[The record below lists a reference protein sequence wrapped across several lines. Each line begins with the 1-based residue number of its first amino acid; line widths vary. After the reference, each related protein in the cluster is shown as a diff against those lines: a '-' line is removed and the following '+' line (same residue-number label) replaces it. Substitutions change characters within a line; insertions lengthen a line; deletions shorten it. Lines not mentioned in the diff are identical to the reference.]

1 MVEKINVFKQELRE
15 EFIGHMLPFWMN
27 LKDEENG
34 GFYGLVDFNLNL
46 DKKADK
52 GCILNSRIL
61 WLFSNLYTRIET
73 GKWGTVEVDDA
84 LKSRWLEIADHA
96 YRFLV
101 EAFLDKE
108 MGGVYWSVTYD
119 GKPADTTKHTYNQA
133 FAIYALSSY
142 YEATGNREAFE
153 LATELFHL
161 VEEKFRDEDGYL
173 EAFKRNFDLESNE
186 KLSENGVMATRTM
199 NTLLHI
205 MEAYTEL
212 FRVDED
218 KNSEVLVSIIK
229 ALDII
234 NEKIYDPEKGRLEV
248 FFDKDYNSLI
258 DLYSYGHDI
267 EAAWLMDRTADV
279 ISKANTLKN
288 VDVSELTDTL
298 TRNIY
303 DITFNPNG
311 IPAEAENGKVLETRI
326 WWVQCESMIGFMNGY
341 NKDSSNEKY
350 LEAVLSIWE
359 YVKEHVIDRRPGSE
373 WFSEVRPDNEP
384 IETKPMADE
393 WKCPYHNGRMFIEM
407 MER

>member
-359 YVKEHVIDRRPGSE
+359 YVKEHVVDRRPGSE
-373 WFSEVRPDNEP
+373 WFSEVRADNTP

>member
-73 GKWGTVEVDDA
+73 GKWGTVEADDA

-234 NEKIYDPEKGRLEV
+234 NEKIYNPEKGRLEV

-279 ISKANTLKN
+279 ISKANALKN

>member
-1 MVEKINVFKQELRE
+1 MVEIINVFKQELRE

-359 YVKEHVIDRRPGSE
+359 YVKEHVVDRRPGSE
-373 WFSEVRPDNEP
+373 WFSEVRADNTP

>member
-27 LKDEENG
+27 LKDDENG
-34 GFYGLVDFNLNL
+34 GFYGLVDFNLSL

-142 YEATGNREAFE
+142 YEATGNREAFG

-218 KNSEVLVSIIK
+218 ENSEVLVSIIK

>member
-73 GKWGTVEVDDA
+73 GKWGTVEVDDV

-173 EAFKRNFDLESNE
+173 EAFKRNYELESNE

-212 FRVDED
+212 FRVDENQ
-218 KNSEVLVSIIK
+218 NSEVLVSIIK

>member
-34 GFYGLVDFNLNL
+34 GFYGLVDFNLSL

-73 GKWGTVEVDDA
+73 GKWGTVEVDDV

-234 NEKIYDPEKGRLEV
+234 NEKIYNPEKGRLEV

-311 IPAEAENGKVLETRI
+311 IPAESENGKVLETRI

>member
-1 MVEKINVFKQELRE
+1 MEEKIIRFKQELRE

-27 LKDEENG
+27 LKDEERG
-34 GFYGLVDFNLNL
+34 GFYGLVDFDLTL

-61 WLFSNLYTRIET
+61 WLFSNLYTRIKT
-73 GKWGTVEVDDA
+73 GEWGEVMVDQS
-84 LKSRWLEIADHA
+84 LKDRWLEMANHA
-96 YRFLV
+96 YRFLCD
-101 EAFLDKE
+101 AFLDKE

-142 YEATGNREAFE
+142 YEATGNRDAFI
-153 LATELFHL
+153 LAMDLYHL

-173 EAFKRNFDLESNE
+173 EAFKRNYELESNE

-205 MEAYTEL
+205 VEAYTEL
-212 FRVDED
+212 FRVDENQ
-218 KNSEVLVSIIK
+218 NSEVQGSILEAVDIIK
-229 ALDII
+229 
-234 NEKIYDPEKGRLEV
+234 EKIYDSEKGRLEV

-267 EAAWLMDRTADV
+267 EAAWLIDRTEDV
-279 ISKANTLKN
+279 LLKANTAN
-288 VDVSELTDTL
+288 DIDVSILTDTL

-341 NKDSSNEKY
+341 NKDSSREEY

-359 YVKEHVIDRRPGSE
+359 YVKEHVVDRRPGSE
-373 WFSEVRPDNEP
+373 WFSEVRADNTP

>member
-84 LKSRWLEIADHA
+84 LKCRWLEIADHA

-173 EAFKRNFDLESNE
+173 EAFKRNYELESNE

-212 FRVDED
+212 FRVDENQ
-218 KNSEVLVSIIK
+218 NSEVQGSILEAVDIIK
-229 ALDII
+229 
-234 NEKIYDPEKGRLEV
+234 EKIYDSEKGRLEV

-267 EAAWLMDRTADV
+267 EAAWLIDRTEDV
-279 ISKANTLKN
+279 LLKANTAN
-288 VDVSELTDTL
+288 DIDVSILTDTL

>member
-311 IPAEAENGKVLETRI
+311 IPAESENGKVLETRI